1 MYTFNCGSFFVI
13 TWLCSFV
20 IYIVDSVYNAIDY
33 FQKLKCVIIVP
44 VNSVYNVLYL
54 WILLIICLKC
64 KPVYNV
70 LDYFFL
76 IVSGF

>member
-33 FQKLKCVIIVP
+33 FQKLKCVIIVS
-44 VNSVYNVLYL
+44 VNSFYNVL
-54 WILLIICLKC
+54 
-64 KPVYNV
+64 
-70 LDYFFL
+70 
-76 IVSGF
+76 